1 MSFTALLHI
10 LAMANL
16 VGLLIPEIHIGRQY
30 RLSSSATERR
40 ALASLHLRLA
50 QWAYIVL
57 LFTVLTGV
65 GRVME
70 VGYPWFAFGTVFWLA
85 AKQTIGLLL
94 VLWVLL
100 TWPALRQAQKNLRS
114 GHVSEAEV
122 EIGLTMYERVKSR
135 SHVVTGLAWLMAAL
149 AILKI

>member
-1 MSFTALLHI
+1 MAFTALLHI

-16 VGLLIPEIHIGRQY
+16 VGLLIPEIFIGKQY
-30 RLSSSATERR
+30 RRSSSVVERR

-57 LFTVLTGV
+57 LFTALTGV

-70 VGYPWFAFGTVFWLA
+70 SGYPWFAFGVVFWLA
-85 AKQTIGLLL
+85 TKQTLGLLL

-100 TWPALRQAQKNLRS
+100 TWNALRRAQKNLRS
-114 GHVSEAEV
+114 GNMSETEAE
-122 EIGLTMYERVKSR
+122 EGLKLYERVKSR
-135 SHVVTGLAWLMAAL
+135 SHIVTGLAWLMAAL